1 MHFSED
7 DLKKIKAFHVT
18 TKLSIQILD
27 SNLKKLKSYFSGI
40 HMVIPYKFP
49 KWRRKDFPIQFDYG
63 FLKEIFLSILYKEKR
78 IIIGPWLTNPVT
90 DQDIVRLMCV
100 INKIKTSDLT
110 QNEYRNYFDLLPI
123 YSLGDIRDILILLG
137 FLFDIDLEGHYSKIL
152 HENVSQN
159 QLEIQNNSYRI
170 NSNSVIFEAER
181 YSFNYESRILN
192 LVAKGDLNLLK
203 KGLADIGGSVRLKTD
218 IEPIRAEKNYT
229 IMMLEKLTSFAIG
242 SGKDILKMI
251 NMRDFYVQKVEAKT
265 SLAEILV
272 VRDSA
277 IIHFT
282 KEMHEIIQSAH
293 SPTILS
299 AIQIINLMVYDTIR
313 INELAERL
321 YLSESRLRKI
331 FKTEV
336 GISMS
341 EYINR
346 RKIAESKILLL
357 GGIPVTKIAQ
367 QLKFF
372 DLSHFYRIFKKYE
385 GMTPK
390 QFLNTITSQKN
401 NDDIEV

>member
-27 SNLKKLKSYFSGI
+27 SNLKKLKAYFSGI

-49 KWRRKDFPIQFDYG
+49 KWRRKEFPIQFDYG

-110 QNEYRNYFDLLPI
+110 QNEFRNYFDLLPI

-137 FLFDIDLEGHYSKIL
+137 FLFDMDLEGLYSKML
-152 HENVSQN
+152 HENVTQN
-159 QLEIQNNSYRI
+159 QLQIQNNSYRI
-170 NSNSVIFEAER
+170 NSNNVIFEAER

-218 IEPIRAEKNYT
+218 TEPIRAEKNYT

-251 NMRDFYVQKVEAKT
+251 NIRDFYVQKVEAKT
-265 SLAEILV
+265 SLSEILV

-282 KEMHEIIQSAH
+282 KEMHEIVQSAH

-313 INELAERL
+313 INELAKRL

-346 RKIAESKILLL
+346 RKIAESKI
-357 GGIPVTKIAQ
+357 V
-367 QLKFF
+367 
-372 DLSHFYRIFKKYE
+372 
-385 GMTPK
+385 
-390 QFLNTITSQKN
+390 
-401 NDDIEV
+401 